1 MTGNIEQ
8 RIYALARRYNGV
20 YLINNE
26 KTNNYSMPVQTS
38 IRICCWMSTRQKHSW
53 RNFLEN
59 LTLIEEAL
67 I

>member
-26 KTNNYSMPVQTS
+26 KKTTITQCQYRPRYGYV
-38 IRICCWMSTRQKHSW
+38 
-53 RNFLEN
+53 
-59 LTLIEEAL
+59 A
-67 I
+67 